1 VFTFDSIAVESEV
14 PSLRFLGNHAPST
27 IIIVASEM
35 KEAKD
40 SVEVKLLNG
49 KIAGA
54 IVGAILVATL
64 FGIAHWWRMGAGQKR
79 SYGQAVQKNK

>member
-1 VFTFDSIAVESEV
+1 
-14 PSLRFLGNHAPST
+14 
-27 IIIVASEM
+27 M

-49 KIAGA
+49 KIAGV
-54 IVGAILVATL
+54 IVGAILVAAL